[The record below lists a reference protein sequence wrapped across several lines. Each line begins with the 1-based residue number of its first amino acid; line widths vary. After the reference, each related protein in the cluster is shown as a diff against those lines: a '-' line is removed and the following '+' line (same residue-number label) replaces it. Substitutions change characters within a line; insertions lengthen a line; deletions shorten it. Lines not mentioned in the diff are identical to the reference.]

1 VDNELE
7 VIRDEMEQTRANLA
21 DKLGALETQV
31 RETVTGAKEAVSSTV
46 EGVKEAVSSTVEG
59 VKEAVGTVSETMGT
73 VAETFDVTKQV
84 DRHPWAAM
92 GAAVAA
98 GFVAAQLIDRMGRPS
113 SPAPTAAAPSLSDL
127 PLQSSRF
134 SEPPAAKKEGGLLE
148 SMMPDL
154 NGVMN
159 TMLSSLGGLAVNSLF
174 GVIRQ
179 LAARELP
186 EEWKGEVGKIVDQVA
201 SQLGGRPIDE
211 TRSSQLLDAL
221 GLGEKKEETQ
231 AQETRSCELRQ
242 EGAPYE
248 PVNQPVGVGNGP
260 QGVRARDGRYTNL

>member
-31 RETVTGAKEAVSSTV
+31 RETVVGAKEAVSSTV
-46 EGVKEAVSSTVEG
+46 EGVKEV
-59 VKEAVGTVSETMGT
+59 VGSVSETMGT

-98 GFVAAQLIDRMGRPS
+98 GFVAAQLFDRLGQRP
-113 SPAPTAAAPSLSDL
+113 AAPAATARTDSLSDL
-127 PLQSSRF
+127 PLTTTRF
-134 SEPPAAKKEGGLLE
+134 SEPPPTAAPKKEGMLE

-154 NGVMN
+154 HGVMN

-186 EEWKGEVGKIVDQVA
+186 EEWKGEVGKLVDQVA

-242 EGAPYE
+242 EGAPYD
-248 PVNQPVGVGNGP
+248 PVTRPVGAGDGP
-260 QGVRARDGRYTNL
+260 QGVRARDGRYTTNL